1 MQTPAEARADE
12 ATEDTAGIGR
22 RILIVLVVQFATVVA
37 LYWFG
42 QYFS

>member
-1 MQTPAEARADE
+1 MPTPADASADDSAE
-12 ATEDTAGIGR
+12 HTTGFGR
-22 RILIVLVVQFATVVA
+22 RMLIVLVVQFATVVA

>member
-1 MQTPAEARADE
+1 MQTSADAAADE
-12 ATEDTAGIGR
+12 SAQDTAAFVR
-22 RILIVLVVQFATVVA
+22 RILVVLVVQFATVVA